1 MFERMEAAEQVYKG
15 VTPSKIPTR
24 EEANCD
30 VHVRKQ
36 KGGESALPTN
46 TKKGRA
52 GKHKTKNAGHTSDAP
67 TEAKKKYLLHVP
79 KNSHEECKL
88 VKTTLK
94 SNPRSGPINLQNT
107 APAAIPSV
115 AKPSSS
121 TTTLRK

>member
-24 EEANCD
+24 EEANRD

-67 TEAKKKYLLHVP
+67 NEAKNTCLLHGLRH
-79 KNSHEECKL
+79 SSEECKL
-88 VKTTLK
+88 LK
-94 SNPRSGPINLQNT
+94 VYSE
-107 APAAIPSV
+107 
-115 AKPSSS
+115 K
-121 TTTLRK
+121 